1 MRIRPVGPLI
11 VVLAIACGG
20 GTPDPAPDTT
30 TTVTAVTDTA
40 IPDSDLGAS
49 IRRGRA
55 ILLATRDSLPS
66 HVGNDLRCTSCHLNE
81 GRQPNAMPWTAVY
94 AQFPQYR
101 SRGAQVIRLED
112 RINDC
117 FERSLNGTALSFDDS
132 AMRDIVAYMAFLAR
146 GVPVGATVPGQG
158 VPRLDALE
166 GDTVAG
172 AAVYAVQ
179 CARCHGESGEGTTI
193 APPTWGPRSFNIGA
207 GMSRIR
213 TAAGF
218 IKANM
223 PFDTPGTLSD
233 KDAQDVSAYVTSRS
247 RPDFARKHED
257 WPRGDA
263 PPDVAYPTRAAGG
276 SAAPTH

>member
-1 MRIRPVGPLI
+1 MRNCVARLLI
-11 VVLAIACGG
+11 LLLPAACGQ
-20 GTPDPAPDTT
+20 GTPDPAPN
-30 TTVTAVTDTA
+30 TVTAVAAAPDTT
-40 IPDSDLGAS
+40 IPDGDLGVS

-101 SRGAQVIRLED
+101 TRGATVIRLED

-117 FERSLNGTALSFDDS
+117 FERSLNGTPLAFDDP
-132 AMRDIVAYMAFLAR
+132 ALRDMVAYMAFLAR
-146 GVPVGATVPGQG
+146 GVPVGATLPGQG
-158 VPRLDALE
+158 VPRTDALT

-172 AAVYAVQ
+172 AAVYAAQ
-179 CARCHGESGEGTTI
+179 CARCHGEGGEGTTI
-193 APPTWGPRSFNIGA
+193 APPTWGPRSFTIGA
-207 GMSRIR
+207 GMSRFR

-223 PFDTPGTLSD
+223 PFDMPGTLSD
-233 KDAQDVSAYVTSRS
+233 KDAQDVAAYVTSRS
-247 RPDFARKHED
+247 RPDFARKYED

-276 SAAPTH
+276 AAAPPH

>member
-1 MRIRPVGPLI
+1 MAIRSLGLFVGL
-11 VVLAIACGG
+11 LAASCSSGG
-20 GTPDPAPDTT
+20 RVAEPDTT
-30 TTVTAVTDTA
+30 KAVAAVPDTA
-40 IPDSDLGAS
+40 IPGGDLGVS

-81 GRQPNAMPWTAVY
+81 GRQPNAIPWSAVY

-101 SRGAQVIRLED
+101 TRGAKVIRLED
-112 RINDC
+112 RINAC
-117 FERSLNGTALSFDDS
+117 FERSLNGTGLSFDDP
-132 AMRDIVAYMAFLAR
+132 ALRDIVAYMAFLAR
-146 GVPVGATVPGQG
+146 GVPVGATIPGQG
-158 VPRLDALE
+158 VPRSDALT
-166 GDTVAG
+166 GDTIAG
-172 AAVYAVQ
+172 AAVYGAQ
-179 CARCHGESGEGTTI
+179 CARCHGEGGEGTAL

-223 PFDTPGTLSD
+223 PFDMPGTLSD
-233 KDAQDVSAYVTSRS
+233 KDAQNVAAYVTSRS
-247 RPDFARKHED
+247 RPDFARKYED

-276 SAAPTH
+276 AASPPH